1 MDKFDRTCSQIME
14 DMKVNVDWKGIGDGI
29 LHRILDLPAYPYNKY
44 QQMTKSHEP
53 VRTEIPGG
61 EMITPADVRYF
72 SPSGAP
78 SAPYEIKINRT
89 FDLTKPGL
97 EDPTRPSPEELEQM
111 ERETGIG
118 RFSKETLVKAKSREP
133 KTTKSALQSKP
144 SRPRPPKRGV
154 GFSSIRGA
162 DKK

>member
-1 MDKFDRTCSQIME
+1 ME

-89 FDLTKPGL
+89 FDLTKPK
-97 EDPTRPSPEELEQM
+97 EKKPS
-111 ERETGIG
+111 IN
-118 RFSKETLVKAKSREP
+118 SKRWNASPGAESEETLVKAKGLEP